1 MMVTPPRG
9 PGPVTTTPPF
19 AVAAGSAGMVDLTA
33 EIRRQLAGISACACL
48 GAGPTVRYTWDF
60 PDARGALPKAL

>member
-1 MMVTPPRG
+1 
-9 PGPVTTTPPF
+9 
-19 AVAAGSAGMVDLTA
+19 MVDLTA